1 MLFCGICNYLYMVE
15 YPFHV
20 LVALCGM
27 VLERIEQENLTSE
40 QIEALYIRLYPVS
53 VDGTISF
60 DVGAF

>member
-1 MLFCGICNYLYMVE
+1 MVE

-20 LVALCGM
+20 LVALCGK
-27 VLERIEQENLTSE
+27 VLEWIEQENLTSE